1 MSTDMLS
8 RLATYTL
15 LGIEAKS
22 VEVEVDISPGAL
34 PKTILVGLAE
44 AAVKESTHRIE
55 RALANSGYRR
65 PMDRVVIN
73 LSPADL
79 PKDAASLD
87 LPIALGLLAS
97 DEQIEPNPEVDAVFI
112 GELALDGSLRPVR
125 GALSMAIAARD
136 AGRTH
141 IVVPAANAQEAAVV
155 EGIDVISVGVLAEAV
170 GFLTG
175 NLPLEPVVFSW
186 NDARQDFGRYPV
198 DYVDVKGQEMAKR
211 ALTVAAAGN
220 HHIMMIGSPGTGK
233 TLLSQRLGTILPEL
247 EPEESLE
254 TTQIYSA
261 VGRLEP
267 GQPLM
272 LTRPFRSPHHTISE
286 AGLVGG
292 GSIPQ
297 PGEISLSHHGILFL
311 DELPEFNRRTLEVLR
326 QPLEDQQVTISRAMG
341 SVTFPANLMLVAAM
355 NPCPCGFLGD
365 PKRQCSC
372 NPLQIER
379 YLSRISGPLLDRID
393 IHIEVPP
400 VPFRDLSDTKDGTSS
415 EEMRTAVI
423 NARKHQERRF
433 AEVAT
438 RVNGKMKPPE
448 IRRFCKLNKEA
459 EEMLRGAMEEMGL
472 SARAHDKILRIGRT
486 IADLADCDEIRGEH
500 LHEAINYRTLD
511 RNYWQQ

>member
-1 MSTDMLS
+1 MLS
-8 RLATYTL
+8 RLSTYTL
-15 LGIEAKS
+15 LGIEARS

-55 RALANSGYRR
+55 RALVNSGYNR

-87 LPIALGLLAS
+87 LPIALGLLVS
-97 DEQIEPNPEVDAVFI
+97 DGQIDANPDLDAVFI
-112 GELALDGSLRPVR
+112 GELALDGSLRPIR

-136 AGRTH
+136 AGKTH
-141 IVVPAANAQEAAVV
+141 IIVPSANAQEAAVV
-155 EGIDVISVGVLAEAV
+155 EGIDVIAVGLLAEAV
-170 GFLTG
+170 GFLSG
-175 NLPLEPVVFSW
+175 LLPLDPVAFSW
-186 NDARQDFGRYPV
+186 DSARTTFGTYEV
-198 DYVDVKGQEMAKR
+198 DYVDVKGQELAKR
-211 ALTVAAAGN
+211 ALTVAAAGR

-233 TLLSQRLGTILPEL
+233 TLLSQRLGTILPPL

-261 VGRLEP
+261 IGRLEP
-267 GQPLM
+267 GQPLL

-292 GSIPQ
+292 GSTPR

-326 QPLEDQQVTISRAMG
+326 QPLEDQCVTISRAIG

-355 NPCPCGFLGD
+355 NPCPCGFRGD
-365 PKRQCSC
+365 PKKQCTC
-372 NPLQIER
+372 TPMQIER

-400 VPFRDLSDTKDGTSS
+400 VPFRELSDAKDGTSS
-415 EEMRTAVI
+415 DSMREQVVL
-423 NARKHQERRF
+423 ARQHQNRRF
-433 AEVAT
+433 SEVRT

-448 IRRFCKLNKEA
+448 IRKFCKLEPGA
-459 EEMLRGAMEEMGL
+459 EELLRSAMEEMGL

-486 IADLADCDEIRGEH
+486 IADLADSDNIRAEH
-500 LHEAINYRTLD
+500 LSEAINFRTLD

>member
-1 MSTDMLS
+1 MLS
-8 RLATYTL
+8 RLATFTL

-44 AAVKESTHRIE
+44 AAVRESTHRIE
-55 RALANSGYRR
+55 RALVNSGYSR
-65 PMDRVVIN
+65 PVDRVVIN

-79 PKDAASLD
+79 PKDAAALD
-87 LPIALGLLAS
+87 LPIALGLLIADGQVEADS
-97 DEQIEPNPEVDAVFI
+97 EVDAVYI
-112 GELALDGSLRPVR
+112 GELALDGTLRPIR

-136 AGRTH
+136 AGRRY
-141 IVVPAANAQEAAVV
+141 IVVPAANAREAAVV

-170 GFLTG
+170 GFLTSQ
-175 NLPLEPVVFSW
+175 LPLDPVAFSW
-186 NDARQDFGRYPV
+186 ASARTSFGQYDV

-211 ALTVAAAGN
+211 ALTVAAAGR

-233 TLLSQRLGTILPEL
+233 TLLSQRLGSILPEL

-267 GQPLM
+267 GQPLL
-272 LTRPFRSPHHTISE
+272 LTRPFRAPHHTISE

-292 GSIPQ
+292 GSTPG
-297 PGEISLSHHGILFL
+297 PGEISLAHHGILFL

-326 QPLEDQQVTISRAMG
+326 QPLEDQCVTISRAMG

-355 NPCPCGFLGD
+355 NPCPCGFRGD
-365 PKRQCSC
+365 PKKQCSC
-372 NPLQIER
+372 TPMQVER
-379 YLSRISGPLLDRID
+379 YLGRISGPLLDRID

-400 VPFRDLSDTKDGTSS
+400 VPFRELSDATPGTSS
-415 EEMRTAVI
+415 AEMREAVVR
-423 NARKHQERRF
+423 AREHQVSRF
-433 AEVAT
+433 QGRKT

-448 IRRFCKLNKEA
+448 IRKFCKLVPAA
-459 EEMLRGAMEEMGL
+459 EELLRAAMEEMGL

-486 IADLADCDEIRGEH
+486 IADLAHSEQICEEH
-500 LHEAINYRTLD
+500 LSEAINYRTLD

>member
-1 MSTDMLS
+1 MLS

-15 LGIEAKS
+15 LGIEARP

-55 RALANSGYRR
+55 RALVNSGYGR

-87 LPIALGLLAS
+87 LPIALGLLIS
-97 DEQIEPNPEVDAVFI
+97 DAQIEANPEIDAVYI
-112 GELALDGSLRPVR
+112 GELALDGTLRPVR

-136 AGRTH
+136 AGRSH
-141 IVVPAANAQEAAVV
+141 IVVPATSAQEAAVV
-155 EGIDVISVGVLAEAV
+155 DGIEVISVGMLAEAV

-175 NLPLEPVVFSW
+175 NLPLDPVVFSW
-186 NDARQDFGRYPV
+186 DTARQHFGAYDV

-211 ALTVAAAGN
+211 ALTVAAAGS

-267 GQPLM
+267 GQPLL
-272 LTRPFRSPHHTISE
+272 LTRPFRAPHHTISE

-297 PGEISLSHHGILFL
+297 PGEISLSHHGVLFL
-311 DELPEFNRRTLEVLR
+311 DELPQFNRRTLEVMR
-326 QPLEDQQVTISRAMG
+326 QPLEDLCVTISRAMG
-341 SVTFPANLMLVAAM
+341 SVTFPADLMLVAAM
-355 NPCPCGFLGD
+355 NPCPCGFRGD
-365 PKRQCSC
+365 PRRQCSC
-372 NPLQIER
+372 TPMQIER

-400 VPFRDLSDTKDGTSS
+400 VPFQELSDSKSGTSS
-415 EEMRTAVI
+415 EQMRAQVI
-423 NARKHQERRF
+423 HARKRQKDRF
-433 AEVAT
+433 QGRTT

-448 IRRFCKLNKEA
+448 IRRFCRLNTDA
-459 EEMLRGAMEEMGL
+459 ERLLKAAMEEMGL

-486 IADLADCDEIRGEH
+486 IADLDDSEEIQAEH
-500 LHEAINYRTLD
+500 LSEAINFRTLD

>member
-1 MSTDMLS
+1 MLS

-15 LGIEAKS
+15 LGIEAMP

-55 RALANSGYRR
+55 RALVNSGYRR

-87 LPIALGLLAS
+87 LPIALGLLIS
-97 DEQIEPNPEVDAVFI
+97 DEQIEANPEVNAVYV

-125 GALSMAIAARD
+125 GSLSMAISARD
-136 AGRTH
+136 AGKTH
-141 IVVPAANAQEAAVV
+141 IVVPAANAPEAAVV
-155 EGIDVISVGVLAEAV
+155 EGIDVISAGTLAEAV

-186 NDARQDFGRYPV
+186 NAARTDFGGYDV
-198 DYVDVKGQEMAKR
+198 DYVDVKGQELAKR

-233 TLLSQRLGTILPEL
+233 TLLSQRLGTIFPEL
-247 EPEESLE
+247 SPEESLE

-326 QPLEDQQVTISRAMG
+326 QPLEDQCVTISRAMG

-355 NPCPCGFLGD
+355 NPCPCGFRGD

-372 NPLQIER
+372 NPMQIER
-379 YLSRISGPLLDRID
+379 YLGRISGPLLDRID

-400 VPFRDLSDTKDGTSS
+400 VPFRELSDAKPGTTSL
-415 EEMRTAVI
+415 EMREAVTR
-423 NARKHQERRF
+423 ARQWQKKRF
-433 AEVAT
+433 EAVRT

-448 IRRFCKLNKEA
+448 IRIFCKLNKDA
-459 EEMLRGAMEEMGL
+459 EELLRAAMEEMGL

-486 IADLADCDEIRGEH
+486 IADLADSEEIRAEH
-500 LHEAINYRTLD
+500 LSEAINYRTLD

>member
-1 MSTDMLS
+1 MLS
-8 RLATYTL
+8 RLATFTL

-44 AAVKESTHRIE
+44 AAVRESTHRIE
-55 RALANSGYRR
+55 RALVNSGYSR
-65 PMDRVVIN
+65 PVDRVVIN

-87 LPIALGLLAS
+87 LPIALGLLIA
-97 DEQIEPNPEVDAVFI
+97 DGQIEPDPEVDAVFI
-112 GELALDGSLRPVR
+112 GELALDGTLRPIR

-136 AGRTH
+136 AGRRH
-141 IVVPAANAQEAAVV
+141 IVVPAANAREAAVV
-155 EGIDVISVGVLAEAV
+155 EGIHVISVGVLAEAV
-170 GFLTG
+170 GFLTSQ
-175 NLPLEPVVFSW
+175 LPLDPVVFSW
-186 NDARQDFGRYPV
+186 ESARTSFGQYDV

-211 ALTVAAAGN
+211 ALTVAAAGR

-233 TLLSQRLGTILPEL
+233 TLLSQRLGSVLPEL

-267 GQPLM
+267 GQPLL

-292 GSIPQ
+292 GSTPG
-297 PGEISLSHHGILFL
+297 PGEISLAHHGILFL

-326 QPLEDQQVTISRAMG
+326 QPLEDQCVTISRAMG

-355 NPCPCGFLGD
+355 NPCPCGFRGD
-365 PKRQCSC
+365 PKKQCSC
-372 NPLQIER
+372 TPMQVER
-379 YLSRISGPLLDRID
+379 YLGRISGPLLDRID

-400 VPFRDLSDTKDGTSS
+400 VPFRELSDATAGTSS
-415 EEMRTAVI
+415 AEMRELVVRAREHQAV
-423 NARKHQERRF
+423 RF
-433 AEVAT
+433 QGRQT

-448 IRRFCKLNKEA
+448 IRKFCKLVPAA
-459 EEMLRGAMEEMGL
+459 EELLRAAMEEMGL

-486 IADLADCDEIRGEH
+486 IADLAHSEQICEEH
-500 LHEAINYRTLD
+500 LSEAINYRTLD

>member
-1 MSTDMLS
+1 MLS

-15 LGIEAKS
+15 LGIEARP

-55 RALANSGYRR
+55 RALVNSGYSR

-87 LPIALGLLAS
+87 LPIALGLLIS
-97 DEQIEPNPEVDAVFI
+97 DAQIETNPEVDAVYI
-112 GELALDGSLRPVR
+112 GELALDGTLRPVR

-136 AGRTH
+136 AGKTH
-141 IVVPAANAQEAAVV
+141 IVVPITNAQEAAVV
-155 EGIDVISVGVLAEAV
+155 EGIEVISVGMLAEAV

-175 NLPLEPVVFSW
+175 NLPLDPVVFSW
-186 NDARQDFGRYPV
+186 DKARNDFGAYEV
-198 DYVDVKGQEMAKR
+198 DFVDVKGQEMAKR
-211 ALTVAAAGN
+211 ALTVAAAGC

-233 TLLSQRLGTILPEL
+233 TLLSQRLATILPEL

-267 GQPLM
+267 GQPLL
-272 LTRPFRSPHHTISE
+272 LTRPFRAPHHTISE

-326 QPLEDQQVTISRAMG
+326 QPLEDQCVTISRAMG
-341 SVTFPANLMLVAAM
+341 SVTFPADLMLVAAM
-355 NPCPCGFLGD
+355 NPCPCGFRGD

-372 NPLQIER
+372 NPMQVER

-400 VPFRDLSDTKDGTSS
+400 VPFRELSDTVDGTSS
-415 EEMRTAVI
+415 EQMRALVI
-423 NARKHQERRF
+423 QGRERQRHRF
-433 AEVAT
+433 RNHKT

-448 IRRFCKLNKEA
+448 IRIFCKLNRDA
-459 EEMLRGAMEEMGL
+459 ELLLKAAMEEMGL

-486 IADLADCDEIRGEH
+486 IADLVDSEEIQAEH
-500 LHEAINYRTLD
+500 LSEAINFRTLD